1 MTCLNGNILW
11 CFTTLLLTFT
21 HGLPRYHTLI
31 PIFSSKKPQDINLPY
46 VSSPSFKKK
55 KKNSLP
61 PVSGRTLLL
70 NHLMVKQWSAIFS
83 SPPARRLWSLPSHR
97 SVCAFKASESARCF
111 CLWHQFVKHLFCVGV
126 SRRNVSPWMIF
137 LFRGTGLYECAY
149 MRMDADCRNKAT
161 IVLKGSMGNL
171 RAFREDVFM
180 CV

>member
-1 MTCLNGNILW
+1 METFCGASQHFYSHLHMDCPVITLW
-11 CFTTLLLTFT
+11 SLSS
-21 HGLPRYHTLI
+21 LPRNHRISIYHMWAL
-31 PIFSSKKPQDINLPY
+31 LHL
-46 VSSPSFKKK
+46 KKK